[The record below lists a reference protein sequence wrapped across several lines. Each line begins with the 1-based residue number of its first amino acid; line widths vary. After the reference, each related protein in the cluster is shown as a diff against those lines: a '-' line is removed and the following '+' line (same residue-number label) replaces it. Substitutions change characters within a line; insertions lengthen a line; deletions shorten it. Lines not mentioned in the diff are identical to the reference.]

1 MLDSSAFTDKALTVL
16 FAIVTS
22 TSLFILLMSV
32 PLSFLSLLPRLL
44 FIHWLATI
52 PSQIVLIC
60 YVPSCLQCLFHL
72 GEKKYAH
79 SLSVVNAANPML
91 FNVLTG
97 DQTKL
102 AKAKLSQPITDSV
115 NTDDLCVFDLNI
127 AKFLCVVWIAFH
139 VFSSNSFFFA
149 L

>member
-16 FAIVTS
+16 FAIAAS
-22 TSLFILLMSV
+22 TGLFILLMSV

-44 FIHWLATI
+44 FIHWLAAI
-52 PSQIVLIC
+52 PSQIVPIR

-79 SLSVVNAANPML
+79 GLSLVNAANPTL
-91 FNVLTG
+91 FNALTN

-102 AKAKLSQPITDSV
+102 AKAKLGQPITDSV
-115 NTDDLCVFDLNI
+115 NTNDLRVFDLNI
-127 AKFLCVVWIAFH
+127 AKFLCVAWIAFH
-139 VFSSNSFFFA
+139 VF
-149 L
+149 